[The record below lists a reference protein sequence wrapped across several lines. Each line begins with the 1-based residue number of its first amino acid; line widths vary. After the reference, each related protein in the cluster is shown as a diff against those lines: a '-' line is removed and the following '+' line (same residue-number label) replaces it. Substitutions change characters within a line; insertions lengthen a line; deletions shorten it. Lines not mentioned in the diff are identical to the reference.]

1 MSTDS
6 QADVLIVTVTRTETR
21 AVLAAFEAVTGMK
34 AQPLSVDGNVY
45 RDLGTVQGAR
55 VFLALS
61 EMGTVGLGSSL
72 QSVGKGIA
80 ALHPSAVMMVGIAFG
95 VNADKQAIGDILV
108 SRQLMLYDAQRVSA
122 TQLVPRGERVHCSAK
137 LLNYL
142 MSAELDWTGPTVRF
156 GLVLT
161 GDKLVDNVDYRDQL
175 RKLEVEAI
183 GGEME
188 GAGLYVACQDAKVD
202 WVLVKAICDWADGN
216 KAQDKDARQAQAAKN
231 AAEFV
236 VHALGHAALRSP
248 ARATAATAPANTQH
262 QDVGSIHVSGSG
274 NTVVVQQGEGTV
286 PASAAPSSRPAGGDK
301 KKPTRASL
309 RALLGEVL
317 RTSSDLQSF
326 LIDWFPDVARRTGS
340 GMTRDLVE
348 NLLLEL
354 YETDEILAKLR
365 GHDEARVTRY
375 ESILKYAGAASEA
388 ASS

>member
-1 MSTDS
+1 MSIRS
-6 QADVLIVTVTRTETR
+6 LADVLIVTVTRTETR
-21 AVLAAFEAVTGMK
+21 AVLTAFESVTGQK
-34 AQPLSVDGNVY
+34 AQPLSMDGNVY
-45 RDLGTVQGAR
+45 RNLGTVNGAR

-61 EMGTVGLGSSL
+61 EMGSVGPGSS
-72 QSVGKGIA
+72 QQAVAKGIA
-80 ALHPSAVMMVGIAFG
+80 ALHPSAVIMVGIAFG
-95 VNADKQAIGDILV
+95 VDDRKQAIGDILV

-122 TQLVPRGERVHCSAK
+122 TKLVPRGDRVHCSAK

-142 MSAELDWTGPTVRF
+142 TSAELDWTGPTVRF
-156 GLVLT
+156 GLILT

-175 RKLEVEAI
+175 RTLEVEAI

-216 KAQDKDARQAQAAKN
+216 KAQDKDARQAQAAKH

-236 VHALGHAALRSP
+236 AYALGHAALTSS
-248 ARATAATAPANTQH
+248 AHATVATAPANTQH
-262 QDVGSIHVSGSG
+262 QEVGSINVSGSG
-274 NTVVVQQGEGTV
+274 NTVVVQQGPRSV
-286 PASAAPSSRPAGGDK
+286 PAASASPAARSAAGERNA
-301 KKPTRASL
+301 PTRASL

-317 RTSSDLQSF
+317 RTSSDLQAF
-326 LIDWFPDVARRTGS
+326 LVDWFPDVARRTSS
-340 GMTRDLVE
+340 GMNRTLIE

-365 GHDEARVTRY
+365 EHDGARVTRY
-375 ESILKYAGAASEA
+375 ESLLKYAASEA